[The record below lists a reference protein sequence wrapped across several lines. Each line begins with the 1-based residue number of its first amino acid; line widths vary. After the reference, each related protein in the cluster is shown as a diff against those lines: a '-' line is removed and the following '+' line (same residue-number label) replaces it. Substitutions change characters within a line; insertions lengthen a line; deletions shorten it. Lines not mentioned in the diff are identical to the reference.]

1 MNWHTMTPTE
11 KLQLFNQISNHTF
24 VELSLSY
31 ARLYEE
37 NPHAFIS
44 SYKKFDS
51 IKMACN
57 WITYTYKHIGAF
69 DEVLARG
76 KDISKWIAKQD
87 LTDYQKKDLENILLI
102 IDSILHP

>member
-1 MNWHTMTPTE
+1 MNWQTMTAKE
-11 KLQLFNQISNHTF
+11 RLDLFNQISNHTF

-44 SYKKFDS
+44 SFKKFDS

-57 WITYTYKHIGAF
+57 WIAYTYRHIGAF

-76 KDISKWIAKQD
+76 KDISKWIDKQD
-87 LTDYQKKDLENILLI
+87 LSPTHKKDLENILLI